1 MSYLMTHLLNGQYL
15 LDQGTIFVPLHICLL
30 TFNLFSAIISA
41 GDDLMKIFKLI
52 IITILSILSMISGYF
67 AFDYKAAI
75 PMVLF
80 LFTVACT
87 LLVISEG
94 GIKNAA
100 SKKITLPNMQ

>member
-1 MSYLMTHLLNGQYL
+1 MCL
-15 LDQGTIFVPLHICLL
+15 LHICLL
-30 TFNLFSAIISA
+30 TFSLFSAIISA
-41 GDDLMKIFKLI
+41 GDDFMKILKLI
-52 IITILSILSMISGYF
+52 IVALLSILSIISGYF

-87 LLVISEG
+87 LLVISDG

-100 SKKITLPNMQ
+100 SKK

>member
-1 MSYLMTHLLNGQYL
+1 
-15 LDQGTIFVPLHICLL
+15 
-30 TFNLFSAIISA
+30 
-41 GDDLMKIFKLI
+41 MKIFKLI
-52 IITILSILSMISGYF
+52 IVALLSILSIISGYF

-87 LLVISEG
+87 LLVIYDG

-100 SKKITLPNMQ
+100 SKK